1 MTVYNV
7 IQEIQVLFSDVS
19 EVTFITNFCYV
30 VKNLFILLTLKAIS
44 NFLTILLD
52 PVGVF
57 GGQ

>member
-1 MTVYNV
+1 M
-7 IQEIQVLFSDVS
+7 LFSDVS